1 VNKPGFPSASNFIR
15 QVVEA
20 DLASGKYKQVVSRFP
35 PEPNGYLHF
44 GHAKSICLNFGL
56 AAEYGGRCHLRF
68 DDTNPTKEEQEYVDA
83 IKEAVRWLG
92 FEWQPHEYYASDYFE
107 RLYSFAEALVERGH
121 AYVDSQTAD
130 EMRASR
136 GTLTE
141 PGRDSPG
148 RNRST
153 AESLRL
159 LREMRDGKHP
169 DGAHVLRARIDMRSP
184 NMNLRDPVMYRI
196 RHVHHHRTGDKWCI
210 YPTYDWAHGTSDCI
224 EGVTHSL
231 CTLEF
236 EDHRPLYDWFNE
248 RVAEAGFFKPPL
260 SRQIEFAR
268 LNLTYLGA
276 ALSKRRLIQL
286 VEEKHV
292 SGWDDPRM
300 PTLVGGRRRGYTPG
314 GFRLLAERVG
324 VSKAHQVIDFSVLE
338 DCMREDLNGIAARRM
353 AVLEPIKLVIEN
365 YPADKVEH
373 MALPNHPQKA
383 DWGTR
388 EAPFG
393 RELWIE
399 REDFQQQPEKGY
411 FRLFP
416 GNEVR
421 LRFGY
426 VVKCVGMK
434 DGAVY
439 ATYYPD
445 SRSGTTGADKYK
457 VKGNIH
463 WVSARHAHA
472 AEVRLYDRL
481 FKVPEPGAERDFLA
495 DLNAASVTAI
505 QAQLEPSLA
514 GAKPEERFQFERHG
528 YFVRDRDGGF
538 NRTVTL
544 RDSWKK

>member
-1 VNKPGFPSASNFIR
+1 
-15 QVVEA
+15 
-20 DLASGKYKQVVSRFP
+20 
-35 PEPNGYLHF
+35 
-44 GHAKSICLNFGL
+44 
-56 AAEYGGRCHLRF
+56 
-68 DDTNPTKEEQEYVDA
+68 
-83 IKEAVRWLG
+83 
-92 FEWQPHEYYASDYFE
+92 
-107 RLYSFAEALVERGH
+107 
-121 AYVDSQTAD
+121 
-130 EMRASR
+130 
-136 GTLTE
+136 
-141 PGRDSPG
+141 
-148 RNRST
+148 
-153 AESLRL
+153 
-159 LREMRDGKHP
+159 
-169 DGAHVLRARIDMRSP
+169 
-184 NMNLRDPVMYRI
+184 
-196 RHVHHHRTGDKWCI
+196 
-210 YPTYDWAHGTSDCI
+210 
-224 EGVTHSL
+224 
-231 CTLEF
+231 
-236 EDHRPLYDWFNE
+236 
-248 RVAEAGFFKPPL
+248 
-260 SRQIEFAR
+260 
-268 LNLTYLGA
+268 
-276 ALSKRRLIQL
+276 
-286 VEEKHV
+286 
-292 SGWDDPRM
+292 
-300 PTLVGGRRRGYTPG
+300 
-314 GFRLLAERVG
+314 
-324 VSKAHQVIDFSVLE
+324 
-338 DCMREDLNGIAARRM
+338 M

-445 SRSGTTGADKYK
+445 SRSGTPGADKYK